1 MLIRRSGLLK
11 PHCTHSEAASVMSC
25 QLDRRVH
32 VCPIDMTSCFC
43 MFLWHDITLLSVL
56 LKWHHLF
63 IVCEFFPAF
72 YTLFNTM
79 AKKITKHIC
88 STVFDSCEWLPISM
102 DFFLTSR
109 SNDRQYWVYTTEIIA
124 EMTILCILYIYMYI
138 YIYIYILCI
147 HAVLSYED
155 VCARG
160 RSLAHG

>member
-1 MLIRRSGLLK
+1 MTCANQEIWVVETPLHTFRSSK
-11 PHCTHSEAASVMSC
+11 CDVMSIGQTGSC
-25 QLDRRVH
+25 LSNWQ
-32 VCPIDMTSCFC
+32 TSCFC
-43 MFLWHDITLLSVL
+43 LSLCSCLSNWHDITLLSVPL
-56 LKWHHLF
+56 SWHHLF

-124 EMTILCILYIYMYI
+124 EMTILCVYN
-138 YIYIYILCI
+138 IYILCI

-155 VCARG
+155 VCAKG